1 MKVESGIKPKNKFM
15 IDNIKGNT
23 CEVVFF
29 DNIVEQKQ
37 KREDEEEEQT
47 IFTYDVYKINT
58 FYRSGLENDIE
69 KNIDVWLEYVKN
81 LDYEQKATE
90 IRERRNKLLD
100 ESDKEMALD
109 RLNLDMPKNITATT
123 LLSAVKDFFS
133 VLSEMKN
140 GEWAKYRQELRDITK
155 QEGFP
160 YNVIFPEKPIK

>member
-29 DNIVEQKQ
+29 DNIVEQKR

-47 IFTYDVYKINT
+47 VFTYDVYKINT
-58 FYRSGLENDIE
+58 FYRSNLENDI
-69 KNIDVWLEYVKN
+69 KKSIDEWLKYVKE
-81 LDYEQKATE
+81 LDFESKATE
-90 IRERRNKLLD
+90 IRNIRNKLLD

-109 RLNLDMPKNITATT
+109 RLNIDMPSQITATS
-123 LLSAVKDFFS
+123 LLSAVKKFFDG
-133 VLSEMKN
+133 LSEIKN

-160 YNVIFPEKPIK
+160 YNVIFPEKPSK